1 MGADGHLNFDTKINE
16 SGFNSGVKKL
26 SSIAKTGLTAVGVA
40 AGAVVTAFGAITKQ
54 SLTSVASLEQNIG
67 GIETLFKN
75 SANKVIKNANNAFKT
90 AGISA
95 NQYMEN
101 VTSFSASLLQGVGED
116 TEKAADLAD
125 MAMRDMSDNAN
136 KMGTDMGLIIQTYQ
150 SLSRGNYAMLDNL
163 KLGYGGTKAE
173 LQRLIKKAAEFDK
186 SVDAN
191 SMSFDNIVRA
201 IHAVQDHMEITG
213 TTAEEAA
220 TTIEGSV
227 NSAKAAWDN
236 FLNGSGS
243 ADDFAQTVIVA
254 AGNIAG
260 ALGEIVPRL
269 ASTIPQV
276 ISALATG
283 LQSHVGELAATG
295 SKIVM
300 GIAQGIVTGLPA
312 LAAYGVKLITQI
324 ANSVASGSPALIAK
338 GAEAID
344 KMADGIGN
352 SLPALISAGKK
363 LIVSIGNGIAST
375 APALIPKAVELI
387 GKFAM
392 GIANMLPTLISTG
405 IKIITSLAQGLIN
418 AIPQFITYV
427 PQIINGF
434 CAAIDTGLFQLIAA
448 GIKIIANL
456 IVGIVQAIPQL
467 VAALPQIILAIINV
481 FTHANLLSAGKALIT
496 SLKKGVTSAK
506 GNIINVFSQ
515 LTQNIW
521 KKITSTNW
529 LSLGKSIISKLIS
542 GVKSLFGNAGSVAKT
557 LATKILTTIKNV
569 NWLSLGKT
577 VVTKLIS
584 GLKSL
589 AGNIGTTAKTL
600 AKKAVDAF
608 KGINWAN
615 VGKNIISG
623 IVGGIGSAA
632 GALYNKLKDVAG
644 GALKAAKKKLGI
656 KSPSRVFRDEVG
668 KMMALGMGVGFE
680 KNIPIKAMNTG
691 AEAAVNRLKKDVEFT
706 MSTKQDKSVSKAKVY
721 QVVHSIGA
729 ANNETG
735 NTETFDYERFANI
748 LADILDGTSVDIDGE
763 SAGRIL
769 TPRINN
775 NTYLNTRRRR

>member
-1 MGADGHLNFDTKINE
+1 MLIRKEISMGVDGSLNFDTKINE
-16 SGFNSGVKKL
+16 SGFNSGIKKL
-26 SSIAKTGLTAVGVA
+26 GSVAKTGLAAVGTAV
-40 AGAVVTAFGAITKQ
+40 AGVVTAFGMITKQ

-75 SANKVIKNANNAFKT
+75 SADKVIKNANNAFKT

-101 VTSFSASLLQGVGED
+101 VTSFSAALLQGLGGD
-116 TEKAADLAD
+116 TEKAADMAD

-136 KMGTDMGLIIQTYQ
+136 KMGTDMELIIQTYQ

-173 LQRLIKKAAEFDK
+173 LQRLIKDAAELDK

-201 IHAVQDHMEITG
+201 LHAVQQNMGITG
-213 TTAEEAA
+213 TTAKEAA

-243 ADDFAQTVIVA
+243 ADDFAQTVITA

-260 ALGEIVPRL
+260 ALGEIIPRL

-283 LQSHVGELAATG
+283 LQSHVGEMAATG

-300 GIAQGIVTGLPA
+300 GIAQGIVTGLPG
-312 LAAYGVKLITQI
+312 LATYGVKLITQI
-324 ANSVASGSPALIAK
+324 ANSVASGAPTLIAK
-338 GAEAID
+338 GAEAVA
-344 KMADGIGN
+344 KMADGIGSN
-352 SLPALISAGKK
+352 LPALISAGKK
-363 LIVSIGNGIAST
+363 LITSIGNGIASA
-375 APALIPKAVELI
+375 APTLIPKAVELI

-392 GIANMLPTLISTG
+392 GIVSMLPTIISTG

-418 AIPQFITYV
+418 AIPQFITYI

-434 CAAIDTGLFQLIAA
+434 CAAIDTGLFQIIAA
-448 GIKIIANL
+448 GIKIIVNL

-467 VAALPQIILAIINV
+467 IAALPQIILAIINV

-496 SLKKGVTSAK
+496 SLKNGVMSAK
-506 GNIINVFSQ
+506 GNIINAFNQ

-542 GVKSLFGNAGSVAKT
+542 GVKSLIGNAGTVAKT
-557 LATKILTTIKNV
+557 LATKILTTIRNT

-577 VVTKLIS
+577 IITKLIS

-589 AGNIGTTAKTL
+589 AGSIASTAKSL
-600 AKKAVDAF
+600 AQRAVTAF
-608 KGINWAN
+608 KGINWGS
-615 VGKNIISG
+615 VGTNIIKG
-623 IVGGIGSAA
+623 IIGGIGSAA
-632 GALYNKLKDVAG
+632 GALFNKLKDVAG
-644 GALKAAKKKLGI
+644 GALNAAKKKLGI

-668 KMMALGMGVGFE
+668 KMMALGMGIGFE
-680 KNIPIKAMNTG
+680 KNIPIKAMNAGVEG
-691 AEAAVNRLKKDVEFT
+691 AVSRLKKDVEFAT
-706 MSTKQDKSVSKAKVY
+706 SAKQDKSVGKIKADPRYPK
-721 QVVHSIGA
+721 
-729 ANNETG
+729 NDG
-735 NTETFDYERFANI
+735 NDFDYDRFEKIQRRVAKEQGNRPIYLGTER
-748 LADILDGTSVDIDGE
+748 IDRPLPKG
-763 SAGRIL
+763 AVPQL
-769 TPRINN
+769 T
-775 NTYLNTRRRR
+775 